1 MKRTIYLIDYENVH
15 EAGLQ
20 GMESRP
26 AGCAIHLFYSQNAN
40 RLNLDL
46 LRGLKASFTVHK
58 VHPGRQSLDMQLV
71 SYLGYLIGTEGT
83 DCRYVIV
90 SKDRDFANTPLFWQA
105 EAGIEVVRQTTLDGL
120 EPPVPASSSPRRVT
134 RNRRAPVARPA
145 EAPASEPAQ
154 APAVV
159 ETPAAAESP
168 LPIEG
173 NDEGTAV
180 LPSAAEAAPEQV
192 PAPSAAEPEETR
204 GAPSPAS
211 DPEPAPEAEAA
222 AAADA
227 RPEPAASETAEAPKP
242 AKTHRQKKP
251 AGKRTKQE
259 PAARPAVK
267 PAPAQQDRKT
277 RLNNRLMQV
286 LSENQVDNATTMK
299 AVAVTIS
306 HYSDKNIKQM
316 TYRSIIREF
325 GQKRGLE
332 LYNLIKP
339 VLEADAKQS

>member
-20 GMESRP
+20 GMESCP

-105 EAGIEVVRQTTLDGL
+105 EAGVEVVRQTTLDGL

-222 AAADA
+222 AAA
-227 RPEPAASETAEAPKP
+227 
-242 AKTHRQKKP
+242 
-251 AGKRTKQE
+251 
-259 PAARPAVK
+259 RPAVK

>member
-20 GMESRP
+20 GMESCP

-46 LRGLKASFTVHK
+46 LRGLKAGFTVHK

-71 SYLGYLIGTEGT
+71 SYLGYLIGREGT
-83 DCRYVIV
+83 GCRYVIV
-90 SKDRDFANTPLFWQA
+90 SKDRDFANTPLFWQT
-105 EAGIEVVRQTTLDGL
+105 EAGVEVVRQSTLDGS
-120 EPPVPASSSPRRVT
+120 EPPAAASSSRGVT
-134 RNRRAPVARPA
+134 RNRRSTAVR
-145 EAPASEPAQ
+145 PASEP
-154 APAVV
+154 
-159 ETPAAAESP
+159 S
-168 LPIEG
+168 
-173 NDEGTAV
+173 
-180 LPSAAEAAPEQV
+180 
-192 PAPSAAEPEETR
+192 
-204 GAPSPAS
+204 
-211 DPEPAPEAEAA
+211 AA
-222 AAADA
+222 AAL
-227 RPEPAASETAEAPKP
+227 SETAEADTDSPAVLPITAEPVSAEIPVSADAGEPEKP
-242 AKTHRQKKP
+242 ASVSVPAETAAADSVPGPAETPEMQKTATGGRQRKP
-251 AGKRTKQE
+251 AGRRVKPEASQK
-259 PAARPAVK
+259 PASK
-267 PAPAQQDRKT
+267 PAPVQPDRKT

-286 LSENQVDNATTMK
+286 LSENQVDNTTTMK

-339 VLEADAKQS
+339 VLEADARQK

>member
-20 GMESRP
+20 GMESCP
-26 AGCAIHLFYSQNAN
+26 AGCSIHLFYSQNAN

-46 LRGLKASFTVHK
+46 LRGLKASFCVHK

-71 SYLGYLIGTEGT
+71 SYLGYLIGREGP

-90 SKDRDFANTPLFWQA
+90 SKDRDFANTPLFWQT
-105 EAGIEVVRQTTLDGL
+105 EADVEVVRQATLDGS
-120 EPPVPASSSPRRVT
+120 EPPAAAASTSRRVT
-134 RNRRAPVARPA
+134 RNRRTQASRPA
-145 EAPASEPAQ
+145 EESAAEPAET
-154 APAVV
+154 ADVSAEEPVVLAV
-159 ETPAAAESP
+159 T
-168 LPIEG
+168 I
-173 NDEGTAV
+173 
-180 LPSAAEAAPEQV
+180 EAAPEE
-192 PAPSAAEPEETR
+192 AP
-204 GAPSPAS
+204 
-211 DPEPAPEAEAA
+211 AA
-222 AAADA
+222 AAA
-227 RPEPAASETAEAPKP
+227 EPQETAAPAEQVVPVPEAETAPTPAPVEPQEPQKT
-242 AKTHRQKKP
+242 AKTGRQRKP
-251 AGKRTKQE
+251 AGKRARQE
-259 PAARPAVK
+259 PASRPASK
-267 PAPAQQDRKT
+267 PAPAQPDRKT

-286 LSENQVDNATTMK
+286 LSENQVDNTTTMK

-339 VLEADAKQS
+339 VLEADARQN

>member
-20 GMESRP
+20 GMESCP
-26 AGCAIHLFYSQNAN
+26 SGCAIHLFYSQNAN

-71 SYLGYLIGTEGT
+71 SYLGYLIGREGT

-90 SKDRDFANTPLFWQA
+90 SKDRDFANTPLFWQT
-105 EAGIEVVRQTTLDGL
+105 EAGIEVVRQSTLDGS
-120 EPPVPASSSPRRVT
+120 EPPAVAPAARRVT
-134 RNRRAPVARPA
+134 RSRRTPAARSAEEPAAAETAQPPAADAPAEEPA
-145 EAPASEPAQ
+145 DLPVTALPAPEEAPAPDAAEVP
-154 APAVV
+154 
-159 ETPAAAESP
+159 ETPAAEAEP
-168 LPIEG
+168 
-173 NDEGTAV
+173 
-180 LPSAAEAAPEQV
+180 
-192 PAPSAAEPEETR
+192 AAEP
-204 GAPSPAS
+204 
-211 DPEPAPEAEAA
+211 AA
-222 AAADA
+222 
-227 RPEPAASETAEAPKP
+227 ETAEPPKAPK
-242 AKTHRQKKP
+242 AGRQRKP
-251 AGKRTKQE
+251 AGKRTRQDSS
-259 PAARPAVK
+259 PRQTAK
-267 PAPAQQDRKT
+267 PAPAQPDRKT

-306 HYSDKNIKQM
+306 HYADRNIKQM
-316 TYRSIIREF
+316 TYRSIIKEF

-339 VLEADAKQS
+339 VLEADAKQK